1 MKNWLETIGYNLSC
15 MGDEATER
23 AMNKHDERSYT
34 LSDALIQTRRIK
46 HQAAVSF
53 ENDRCS
59 IACVSFNELPHF
71 SNYSP

>member
-46 HQAAVSF
+46 HQVAVSKF
-53 ENDRCS
+53 LE
-59 IACVSFNELPHF
+59 
-71 SNYSP
+71 